1 MSRSARAATALL
13 FHVALAVLAALLV
26 AVTWTLA
33 RGGHFGHTFI
43 VGCYVV
49 GALLL
54 IFGAL
59 GAGGMSPSSGAVQT
73 YGRIPGMSSFELVS
87 PGPNSLRI
95 EAVLF
100 LTGLALILI
109 GIVLQAL

>member
-1 MSRSARAATALL
+1 MARTARAALSLL
-13 FHVALAVLAALLV
+13 FHVGLAMAAALIV
-26 AVTWTLA
+26 ALLWTLA
-33 RGGHFGHTFI
+33 HGGHVGHTFV

-49 GALLL
+49 GALL
-54 IFGAL
+54 IFFGAL
-59 GAGGMSPSSGAVQT
+59 GAGGMSPSSGAVRT
-73 YGRIPGMSSFELVS
+73 YGRIPGMSSFKVVS

-100 LTGLALILI
+100 LTGLAMILL